1 MKFASLFRKFALFA
15 MVPAVGLM
23 TAGPV
28 TSPAWAKSEI
38 LVYTAYAQ
46 EHLSRIGAD
55 FRKDYPKISIKWLR
69 PGSTGVVHARLLAEK
84 DNPQA
89 DAVYAQAISSLIL
102 LDQTGVLSHY
112 KPKGYDQLDPKFKD
126 TKNDPPAWVG
136 SYGYMSTIC
145 YNTVLGK
152 EKNIPQPT
160 SWKDLL
166 KPVYKGQI
174 VMPSPN
180 ASGTGFINVSGWLQ
194 IFGEEKG
201 WKFMDGL
208 NENMAYYER
217 SGSKPCVMAARGE
230 FPVGIS
236 FATRGVR
243 EKKKGAPI
251 EIISPSEGLG
261 WTIAS
266 TALIKGGKNPKAAK
280 KFADWSAS
288 PNGARAL
295 TFERV
300 IISRPALSKK
310 VEFYPENWND
320 KLIKNDFYWIVKN
333 KKAILKKWT
342 KRYDVKTIAKK
353 KKKK

>member
-1 MKFASLFRKFALFA
+1 MTCASIFQKLTLFA
-15 MVPAVGLM
+15 AGTAVGLIGVGL
-23 TAGPV
+23 AA
-28 TSPAWAKSEI
+28 SPASAKSEI

-46 EHLSRIGAD
+46 EHLTRITRD
-55 FRKDYPKISIKWLR
+55 FNKDYPDIKIKWLR

-102 LDQTGVLSHY
+102 LDEASVLHHY
-112 KPKGYDQLDPKFKD
+112 KPKGYGELDPKFRD

-145 YNTVLGK
+145 FNTVLAK
-152 EKNIPQPT
+152 KKNLPRPA

-194 IFGEEKG
+194 IFGEKEG
-201 WKFMDGL
+201 WKYMDAL
-208 NENMAYYER
+208 HQNMAFYER
-217 SGSKPCVMAARGE
+217 SGSKPCVFAARGE
-230 FPVGIS
+230 FAVGIS

-243 EKKKGAPI
+243 EKRKGAPI
-251 EIISPSEGLG
+251 EIISPKEGLG
-261 WTIAS
+261 WTVAS
-266 TALIKGGKNPKAAK
+266 TALVKGTKNVEAAK

-288 PNGARAL
+288 PEGSVAL
-295 TFERV
+295 TFERN
-300 IISRPALSKK
+300 IISRPGLAKK
-310 VEFYPENWND
+310 VEFYPENWNA
-320 KLIKNDFYWIVKN
+320 KLIKNDFYWVTSN
-333 KKAILKKWT
+333 KKRILKEWT
-342 KRYDVKTIAKK
+342 KRYDVKTVPKK

>member
-1 MKFASLFRKFALFA
+1 MKIASLIRTSALFA
-15 MVPAVGLM
+15 AVPAACLM
-23 TAGPV
+23 TAG
-28 TSPAWAKSEI
+28 TMSASAWAQSEI

-46 EHLSRIGAD
+46 EHLTRIGED
-55 FRKDYPKISIKWLR
+55 FNKDHPDIKIKWLR

-89 DAVYAQAISSLIL
+89 DAVYAQAISSLIQ
-102 LDQTGVLSHY
+102 LDEAGVLSHY
-112 KPKGYDQLDPKFKD
+112 KPAGYDELDSKFKD
-126 TKNDPPAWVG
+126 NANDPPAWVG

-152 EKNIPQPT
+152 KKNIPMPT

-166 KPVYKGQI
+166 DPVYNGQI

-180 ASGTGFINVSGWLQ
+180 ASGTGFISVSGWLQ
-194 IFGEEKG
+194 MFGEEQG

-208 NENMAYYER
+208 NENMAFYER

-230 FPVGIS
+230 FTVGIS

-266 TALIKGGKNPKAAK
+266 TALIDGGKNPKAAK

-288 PNGARAL
+288 SNGAKAL

-300 IISRPALSKK
+300 IISRPAVSKK
-310 VEFYPENWND
+310 VEFYPDNWND
-320 KLIKNDFYWIVKN
+320 KLIENDFYWVVKN
-333 KKAILKKWT
+333 KKAILKEWT
-342 KRYDVKTIAKK
+342 KRYDVKTIPKS
-353 KKKK
+353 